1 MFTPSVRSV
10 PAVIPAAYL
19 ALADEWAQSGET
31 ETLRSAVD
39 RAYYAAFLT
48 ARDQLSRKGYGR
60 FASTPQAHNQ
70 VARALTAVRPDMGKQ
85 MRVLRRARNRL
96 TYQTAAAVMP
106 DELTLP
112 ELLDFARA
120 IIAAVEAL
128 PAV

>member
-19 ALADEWAQSGET
+19 AQADEWAQSGET
-31 ETLRSAVD
+31 EYLRSAAD

-60 FASTPQAHNQ
+60 FAPTLQAHNQ

-85 MRVLRRARNRL
+85 MRVLRRARNRF
-96 TYQTAAAVMP
+96 TYQTAAAVLP

>member
-1 MFTPSVRSV
+1 MFTPSVRNV
-10 PAVIPAAYL
+10 PAVTPAAYL

-31 ETLRSAVD
+31 ENVRSAVD

-48 ARDQLSRKGYGR
+48 ARDELSRKGYGR
-60 FASTPQAHNQ
+60 FAPTPQAHHQ
-70 VARALTAVRPDMGKQ
+70 VARSLIAVRPDMGKQ
-85 MRVLRRARNRL
+85 MRALRRARNRF
-96 TYQTAAAVMP
+96 TYQTAAAVLP

-128 PAV
+128 PSV

>member
-1 MFTPSVRSV
+1 MSMPAVRNV

-48 ARDQLSRKGYGR
+48 ARDQLSRRGYAR
-60 FASTPQAHNQ
+60 FAPTPQAHTQ
-70 VARALTAVRPDMGKQ
+70 VARAFAAVQPDMDNQ
-85 MRVLRRARNRL
+85 MRTLRRARNRL
-96 TYQTAAAVMP
+96 TYQTAAAALP
-106 DELTLP
+106 DELTLA
-112 ELLDFARA
+112 ELLDYARA

-128 PAV
+128 PEV

>member
-1 MFTPSVRSV
+1 MFTPAVRNVS
-10 PAVIPAAYL
+10 AVTPAAYL

-48 ARDQLSRKGYGR
+48 ARDELSRKGYAR
-60 FASTPQAHNQ
+60 FAPTPQAHIQ
-70 VARALTAVRPDMGKQ
+70 VAKSLSSVQPELEKQ
-85 MRVLRRARNRL
+85 IRTLRRARNRL
-96 TYQTAAAVMP
+96 TYQTAAAALP

-112 ELLDFARA
+112 ELLDYARA

-128 PAV
+128 PAL